1 MKTPKMNIMSK
12 KNKKQNEELI
22 ERIKEIQSQ
31 LNDVKSD
38 AGIEV
43 EEGGIISTRQQLEES
58 IDIALKK
65 FKKEGGII
73 FTRQQLEDFLIEY
86 TNKVNQ
92 FIFDEAFSNI
102 DSDEVVSFDVDGR
115 EINTFVD
122 EDKLRDAFIEATES
136 VESDIIMEYAD
147 EAMAEV
153 GVI

>member
-38 AGIEV
+38 AGIV
-43 EEGGIISTRQQLEES
+43 IEEG
-58 IDIALKK
+58 DIV
-65 FKKEGGII
+65 
-73 FTRQQLEDFLIEY
+73 FTRQQLEDFLVEY

-92 FIFDEAFSNI
+92 YIFDEAFSNI

-122 EDKLRDAFIEATES
+122 EDKLRDVFIEATES

-147 EAMAEV
+147 EAMSEV

>member
-1 MKTPKMNIMSK
+1 MSK
-12 KNKKQNEELI
+12 KNKNQNAELI

-38 AGIEV
+38 AGIVV
-43 EEGGIISTRQQLEES
+43 EEG
-58 IDIALKK
+58 DIV
-65 FKKEGGII
+65 
-73 FTRQQLEDFLIEY
+73 FTRQQLEDFLVEY

-92 FIFDEAFSNI
+92 YIFDEAFSNI

-122 EDKLRDAFIEATES
+122 EDKLRDVFIEATES

-147 EAMAEV
+147 EAMSEV

>member
-12 KNKKQNEELI
+12 KNKKQNAELI
-22 ERIKEIQSQ
+22 ERINEIQSQ

-43 EEGGIISTRQQLEES
+43 EEGNIVFTREQLEN
-58 IDIALKK
+58 
-65 FKKEGGII
+65 
-73 FTRQQLEDFLIEY
+73 FLVEY

-92 FIFDEAFSNI
+92 YIFDEAFSNI

-115 EINTFVD
+115 EINTYVD
-122 EDKLRDAFIEATES
+122 EDKLRDAFIEATEG

-153 GVI
+153 GLI

>member
-1 MKTPKMNIMSK
+1 MSK
-12 KNKKQNEELI
+12 KNKKQNNELI

-31 LNDVKSD
+31 IVEIQSE

-43 EEGGIISTRQQLEES
+43 EEGDIVFTREQLEN
-58 IDIALKK
+58 
-65 FKKEGGII
+65 
-73 FTRQQLEDFLIEY
+73 FLIEY

-92 FIFDEAFSNI
+92 YIFDEAFSNI

-115 EINTFVD
+115 EINTFID

-147 EAMAEV
+147 EAMVEV

>member
-12 KNKKQNEELI
+12 KNKNQNAELI

-38 AGIEV
+38 AGIVV
-43 EEGGIISTRQQLEES
+43 EEG
-58 IDIALKK
+58 DIV
-65 FKKEGGII
+65 
-73 FTRQQLEDFLIEY
+73 FTRQQLEDFLVEY

-92 FIFDEAFSNI
+92 YIFDEAFSNI

-115 EINTFVD
+115 EINTYVD
-122 EDKLRDAFIEATES
+122 EDKLRDAFTEATES

-147 EAMAEV
+147 EAMSEV

>member
-12 KNKKQNEELI
+12 KNKKQNDELI

-38 AGIEV
+38 AGIVV
-43 EEGGIISTRQQLEES
+43 EEG
-58 IDIALKK
+58 DIV
-65 FKKEGGII
+65 
-73 FTRQQLEDFLIEY
+73 FTRQQLEDFLVEY
-86 TNKVNQ
+86 TNKINQ
-92 FIFDEAFSNI
+92 YIFDEAFSNI

-115 EINTFVD
+115 EINTYVD
-122 EDKLRDAFIEATES
+122 EDKLRDTFIEATES
-136 VESDIIMEYAD
+136 VESNIIMEYAD